1 MATKSSFLSGKGSVR
16 MFHELNQQKEG
27 RPRGYFRF
35 LQNYCFTIYAESMP
49 QDASVTLFLYPED
62 VSGEVCVADKF
73 ASMVVNIVEG
83 SRMVINEQEGREY
96 VEAVIE
102 DLKGFRFTGEA
113 EKVSVLPCTG
123 DMIDLMYEKPLSQSG
138 RRVIEGRIMSA
149 IGQDTGWVFREFVTE
164 ERFM

>member
-102 DLKGFRFTGEA
+102 DLK
-113 EKVSVLPCTG
+113 VSVLPCTG
-123 DMIDLMYEKPLSQSG
+123 DMIDLMYEKPLPQSG

>member
-1 MATKSSFLSGKGSVR
+1 M
-16 MFHELNQQKEG
+16 
-27 RPRGYFRF
+27 
-35 LQNYCFTIYAESMP
+35 
-49 QDASVTLFLYPED
+49 
-62 VSGEVCVADKF
+62 ADKF

-83 SRMVINEQEGREY
+83 SRMVIKEQEGREY

-123 DMIDLMYEKPLSQSG
+123 DMIDLMYEKPLPQSG

>member
-1 MATKSSFLSGKGSVR
+1 MKWRLGVAFCLEKAVCG
-16 MFHELNQQKEG
+16 
-27 RPRGYFRF
+27 F

-123 DMIDLMYEKPLSQSG
+123 DMIDLMYEKPLPQSG